1 MRLAGVSAA
10 LMLATVLLMIAS
22 TTQSARAQTFTT
34 LHTFDS
40 TTDGSFPE
48 AGLVQARDG
57 NLYGT
62 TSRDGSSG
70 GGTVFRITPG
80 GTLTT
85 LYNFCANCIGGS
97 GPYAGLIQA
106 SDGNF
111 YGTTAFGG
119 NLNCDGGCGTIFKMT
134 PGGTLTTLYNFCP
147 QTGCA
152 DGDSPSAVLMQAS
165 DGDFYGTAGIGGIDN
180 KGTVFKITLSGTLT
194 ILHSFTGTD
203 GANPNAG
210 LVQATDGNFY
220 GTASDG
226 GANGDG
232 TVHKITPSG
241 TFTTVHTFDDA
252 EGAFP
257 AGLVQASNGK
267 LYGTTYSAGPG
278 FNGTVFEI
286 NSAGALTTLHS
297 FAGPD
302 GSSPYAG
309 LVQGSNGTFYG
320 TTSFGGANSEGTIFG
335 ITASGLLTV
344 LYSFCSQSSCADGGW
359 PTAPLVQRTDGSFY
373 GTASIGGVNLSGTV
387 FRLSVGLHPFVE
399 TQPSFGKAGA
409 KVLILGNKLTGV
421 SEVTFNGIT
430 APFSVLSKSEII
442 TTVPTGATSGTVEV
456 TTSSGTLKSN
466 TKFRVTP

>member
-1 MRLAGVSAA
+1 MRVAGASAV
-10 LMLATVLLMIAS
+10 LTLATVLVMIAS
-22 TTQSARAQTFTT
+22 TQSAHAQTFTT

-40 TTDGSFPE
+40 TDGSFPE

-62 TSRDGSSG
+62 TSRDGTSG

-85 LYNFCANCIGGS
+85 LYNFCSDCKGGGYGS
-97 GPYAGLIQA
+97 YAGLIQA

-111 YGTTAFGG
+111 YGTASFGG
-119 NLNCDGGCGTIFKMT
+119 NLTCDGGCGTIFKMT
-134 PGGTLTTLYNFCP
+134 QGGTLTTLYNFCP

-152 DGDSPSAVLMQAS
+152 DGDLPSAVLQAS
-165 DGDFYGTAGIGGIDN
+165 DGDLYGTADLGGIDN

-194 ILHSFTGTD
+194 TLHSFTGTD

-220 GTASDG
+220 GAASDG
-226 GANGDG
+226 GTNGNG
-232 TVHKITPSG
+232 TVFKITPSG
-241 TFTTVHTFDDA
+241 TFTTVYTFDGTED
-252 EGAFP
+252 GAFP
-257 AGLVQASNGK
+257 GALIQASNGN
-267 LYGTTYSAGPG
+267 LYGTTYSAGSG

-286 NSAGALTTLHS
+286 NSAGTLTTLHS

-302 GSSPYAG
+302 GSSPYSG
-309 LVQGSNGTFYG
+309 LVQATNGTLYG

-335 ITASGLLTV
+335 ITASGVLTV
-344 LYSFCSQSSCADGGW
+344 LHSFCSQSSCADGEW
-359 PTAPLVQRTDGSFY
+359 PTASLIQDTDGSLY
-373 GTASIGGVNLSGTV
+373 GTASTGGVDLSGTV
-387 FRLSVGLHPFVE
+387 FSLSVGLHPFVK
-399 TQPSFGKAGA
+399 TQSSSGKVGA
-409 KVLILGNKLTGV
+409 KVIILGNKLTGA
-421 SEVTFNGIT
+421 SKVTFNGT
-430 APFSVLSKSEII
+430 AATFSVVSKSEII
-442 TTVPTGATSGTVEV
+442 TTVPTGATSGTIEV